1 MPEIAKFINSALKK
15 KKKTLFR
22 DISFYFD
29 ITKHPV

>member
-1 MPEIAKFINSALKK
+1 MPEIAKFINSALK